1 MNGRGLLRIIG
12 FLLLGVGWGCTDDL
26 TGPTEA
32 PFCSSRPASAVATF
46 EDANLEEAIRVA
58 LAAGPQEDLTC
69 ELLRTLTNLS
79 AGNAGI
85 ESLSGIQNLTSL
97 TTLRIRA
104 NLIIDIS
111 ALSGLTSLT
120 ELNLAAN
127 SISDVSALSGLTNLT
142 FLAINENGDIADI
155 SALGGL
161 TSLTGTLWIGGNS
174 ITDLSALSELASLTT
189 LNAWDNSI
197 TDLSGLSGLTGLRA
211 LRLHLNSITDLS
223 ALSGL
228 TNLDVIW
235 LHTNTDLSD
244 IQPLIDNPGL
254 GGAGVSLRSTKVSCT
269 DVATLRGKGV
279 SVIPD
284 CPLLPDPLTSRRS
297 P

>member
-1 MNGRGLLRIIG
+1 MNGRGLLRTIG

-46 EDANLEEAIRVA
+46 EDANLEEAIRAA

-85 ESLSGIQNLTSL
+85 ENLSGIQNLTSL
-97 TTLRIRA
+97 TTLTIRA
-104 NLIIDIS
+104 NSITDIS

-142 FLAINENGDIADI
+142 FLAINENVDIADI
-155 SALGGL
+155 SALSGL
-161 TSLTGTLWIGGNS
+161 TSLMGTLWIGGNS
-174 ITDLSALSELASLTT
+174 ITDLSALSELTSLTT

-197 TDLSGLSGLTGLRA
+197 TD
-211 LRLHLNSITDLS
+211 
-223 ALSGL
+223 LSGL

-279 SVIPD
+279 SVISD